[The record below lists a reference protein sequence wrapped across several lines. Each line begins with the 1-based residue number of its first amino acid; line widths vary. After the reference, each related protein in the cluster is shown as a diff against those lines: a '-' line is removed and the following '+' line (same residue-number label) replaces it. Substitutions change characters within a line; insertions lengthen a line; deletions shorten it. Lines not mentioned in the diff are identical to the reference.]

1 MGGKSNLFGC
11 RIDALTMDETI
22 DRVEQMI
29 SEGIPRQHAVVNVA
43 KIVSMKRDPEL
54 QMVINGC
61 DMVNAD
67 GMPIVW
73 ASRLLRDR
81 LPDRVAGVDL
91 FQELVKLSAER
102 GYRPF
107 FFGAREHVV
116 QRVVETFKNKY
127 PALRVA
133 GFRNGY
139 FAQEEE
145 LEIARRIRDT
155 GADMLF
161 VGFSSPRKEKF
172 IQKWMSA
179 MQVPFSMGVGGSFDI
194 VAGVTKRAPQ
204 WMQQRGLEWFYRIIQ
219 EPGRMWK
226 RYATTNPVF
235 VGMVLK
241 QMVLQ
246 RTRKV
251 RA

>member
-11 RIDALTMDETI
+11 RIDALTIDETI

-29 SEGIPRQHAVVNVA
+29 GEGIPRQHAVVNVA

-54 QMVINGC
+54 QRVINGC

-73 ASRLLRDR
+73 ASRLLGNR

-91 FQELVKLSAER
+91 FQELVKLSAEK

-116 QRVVETFKNKY
+116 RRVVEIFNNKY

-139 FAQEEE
+139 FTLEEE
-145 LEIARRIRDT
+145 IEIARRIRDT
-155 GADMLF
+155 GAEILF
-161 VGFSSPRKEKF
+161 VGFPSPKKEKF
-172 IQKWMSA
+172 IQKWLSE

-204 WMQQRGLEWFYRIIQ
+204 WMRQGGLEWFYRIIQ

-241 QMVLQ
+241 QMALQ
-246 RTRKV
+246 RTQRS
-251 RA
+251 AN